1 MGKLS
6 NSVKTGLSIGVPI
19 AALGVSTLNYRTNA
33 KRHAADEKYQKKQ
46 LEAMNRLT
54 DKLEGVTKSMD
65 SFKMP
70 EKVYYEPRPVPEK
83 KKRSFFRFFSL
94 RSGSSGDCDY
104 ILPRKSNNVKFEDT
118 LTTDSLTSWLLEKAG
133 DNVFGEEVSEYNSTD
148 LIGELKNSDS
158 AEIDSLRS
166 DVTGKS
172 YVIPRKIDSSEI
184 RYTVNSDPRKEV
196 VNLLYSSGILEL
208 FFVNPRSNEV
218 SKIDRVLDQFCDRYE
233 GAAYIA
239 TQPGHNM
246 FHVEM
251 KIPVG
256 MENKI
261 PLLLM
266 KAGFT
271 VNILLAGQN

>member
-1 MGKLS
+1 MAGTFEKI
-6 NSVKTGLSIGVPI
+6 KTGLSIGVPL
-19 AALGVSTLNYRTNA
+19 AALGVSTLNYQTNA
-33 KRHAADEKYQKKQ
+33 RRHAADEKYQKKQ
-46 LEAMNRLT
+46 LEAMNKLT
-54 DKLEGVTKSMD
+54 DRLEGVSRSMD
-65 SFKMP
+65 TFHMP
-70 EKVYYEPRPVPEK
+70 EKVYYEPKSTK
-83 KKRSFFRFFSL
+83 KKRSIFKIFSL
-94 RSGSSGDCDY
+94 RSGGDELCDY
-104 ILPRKSNNVKFEDT
+104 SLPRKSGNINFGKT
-118 LTTDSLTSWLLEKAG
+118 LTTKTLTSWLLEKAE
-133 DNVFGEEVSEYNSTD
+133 DNIFGEYTSEFSSQD
-148 LIGELKNSDS
+148 LIDLLDNLDEVK
-158 AEIDSLRS
+158 
-166 DVTGKS
+166 
-172 YVIPRKIDSSEI
+172 
-184 RYTVNSDPRKEV
+184 YTVNSDPRKEV

-233 GAAYIA
+233 SAAYIA